1 MPVIFST
8 FVFARFHL
16 AIHPQIWHK
25 IDNKS
30 VHPTTLHLHGPAQA
44 KEYIKKETL
53 VLRLLQSLLQEYSQ
67 DVGQQPQ
74 AKTLN

>member
-53 VLRLLQSLLQEYSQ
+53 VLLQPLLQENSQ
-67 DVGQQPQ
+67 DVGQY
-74 AKTLN
+74 

>member
-1 MPVIFST
+1 MERLGHIMPVIFST

-44 KEYIKKETL
+44 KEYIKKGTL
-53 VLRLLQSLLQEYSQ
+53 VLLQPLLQENSQ
-67 DVGQQPQ
+67 DVGQY
-74 AKTLN
+74 